1 MAGHSVEARGK
12 GKQSEMDLNCAP
24 EKRDRMVS
32 RDLLRTEMRVFF
44 FIFFLVLFFFPLIL
58 IVGGYFTIL

>member
-1 MAGHSVEARGK
+1 MAGHSVEASGK

-32 RDLLRTEMRVFF
+32 RDPLRTEMRGFF
-44 FIFFLVLFFFPLIL
+44 SYFSLFYFFPFIL
-58 IVGGYFTIL
+58 IVGG

>member
-44 FIFFLVLFFFPLIL
+44 SYFSVFYFFFHL
-58 IVGGYFTIL
+58 F

>member
-1 MAGHSVEARGK
+1 MAGHSVEASGK

-32 RDLLRTEMRVFF
+32 RDPLRTEMRVFF
-44 FIFFLVLFFFPLIL
+44 HIFPCFIFFHLF
-58 IVGGYFTIL
+58 